1 MNMNGTG
8 ELLFLLS
15 LIVGPILDCRSSMCI
30 VQ

>member
-8 ELLFLLS
+8 ELLFLLP

-30 VQ
+30 V